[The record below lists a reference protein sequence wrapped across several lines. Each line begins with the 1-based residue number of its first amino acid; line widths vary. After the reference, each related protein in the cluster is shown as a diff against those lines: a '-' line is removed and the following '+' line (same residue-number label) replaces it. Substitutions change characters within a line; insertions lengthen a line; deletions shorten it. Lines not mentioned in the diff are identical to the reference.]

1 MNKPITFPPIRPP
14 RRADRL
20 PGAPEVTNIAVRVED
35 FSAFLGVICAREKLV
50 EKKIDR
56 FVARDQ
62 AALRM
67 ASEVANCALDAFIAI
82 SSAEPD
88 PAQTRARL
96 ELTAAMAIA
105 ALVELERAKS

>member
-1 MNKPITFPPIRPP
+1 MTRPHP
-14 RRADRL
+14 LATLRRPADRL
-20 PGAPEVTNIAVRVED
+20 RDRPEVTNIAVRVED
-35 FSAFLGVICAREKLV
+35 FSAFLGVICAREKLI

-62 AALRM
+62 AALRLTG
-67 ASEVANCALDAFIAI
+67 EVANCALDAFIAI

-88 PAQTRARL
+88 PAQSRTRL

-105 ALVELERAKS
+105 ALVELERTAR